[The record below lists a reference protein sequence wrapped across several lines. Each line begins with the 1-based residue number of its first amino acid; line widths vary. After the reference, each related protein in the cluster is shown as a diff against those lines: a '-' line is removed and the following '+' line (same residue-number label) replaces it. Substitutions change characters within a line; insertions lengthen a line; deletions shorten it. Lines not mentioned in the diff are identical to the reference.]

1 VTGSTRW
8 TIPPHVPLSVID
20 RHGNGRTTQHSHP
33 AVNAEGRA
41 CSQERH
47 DAGPAAARD
56 EVALR
61 HDVSRVGWLGACS
74 RPALE
79 RCLGTLSTG
88 PGPTSV
94 RPEKDTPH
102 PGRCNVRPASAG
114 RATQNPLLDRTKV
127 HFRLPFSFK
136 RCDWTDFHGHAA
148 CCADGHE
155 ARGLLPGEEREPSDS
170 SQQPTPDSPTIE
182 LPREREGEAG
192 GPGPILHG
200 IRVDFAARHH
210 SRGRSPREHRAKT
223 RRQRRDF
230 ETDSTAEQGLEV
242 GLTRDHTSSG
252 CGDTTGRSVRTAGND
267 EKASAAVTQQELLSR
282 EKLRRAWH
290 CVGPTPEPLQEQ
302 RGDTLSPEDRRAG
315 RNVVNPMAGCRV
327 QQTCRVMSGANRRS
341 REKRQGRTAHEDWQ
355 PRAEGTPSSEG
366 EPGED
371 AHHFVRRRGDLWESQ
386 ERKSESS
393 SGSRPASADQEQEQ

>member
-1 VTGSTRW
+1 MFHCRSSTDMGTGG
-8 TIPPHVPLSVID
+8 PP
-20 RHGNGRTTQHSHP
+20 QHSHP
-33 AVNAEGRA
+33 AVTAEGRA

-47 DAGPAAARD
+47 DAGPVAARD
-56 EVALR
+56 EIAPR

-79 RCLGTLSTG
+79 RCLGILSTG

-102 PGRCNVRPASAG
+102 PGRCNARPASAG
-114 RATQNPLLDRTKV
+114 RATPNPLLDRTKV
-127 HFRLPFSFK
+127 HFRLPFSSK
-136 RCDWTDFHGHAA
+136 WCDWTDFHGHAA
-148 CCADGHE
+148 CCADG
-155 ARGLLPGEEREPSDS
+155 RPPCGLLLGEDHEPSNS
-170 SQQPTPDSPTIE
+170 SQQPTPTSITIE
-182 LPREREGEAG
+182 LSREREDEAG
-192 GPGPILHG
+192 GPGPVLHG
-200 IRVDFAARHH
+200 TRVDSAARHH
-210 SRGRSPREHRAKT
+210 PRGRNPREHRAET

-252 CGDTTGRSVRTAGND
+252 CGDTTGRRVRTAGNG

-282 EKLRRAWH
+282 EKLRRVWH
-290 CVGPTPEPLQEQ
+290 YVGPAPEPLLEQ
-302 RGDTLSPEDRRAG
+302 RGDTLPKEGRRAD

-327 QQTCRVMSGANRRS
+327 QQTCRVMSGASRRS

-366 EPGED
+366 EPGVD

-393 SGSRPASADQEQEQ
+393 SGSRPASADQEQER